1 MKNKVS
7 CTIVSIIIG
16 REFSI
21 DKLLDYF
28 SNLSIPNQINQLNL
42 NLVLGCDDN
51 FINQLKSK
59 IKELKLSDK
68 YNKISF
74 IEGNRRCHPDLNWE
88 EWEQY
93 TRKKDTLV
101 KHDSA
106 LQNINIGLQS
116 VEEGD
121 FIHFVDDDT
130 IPPYFALKDLFNA
143 YNKIENCG
151 ITSGIYFNKE
161 WLGPTIVTEKPE
173 TKRRIVASVR
183 KDKWIE
189 TSIDDLTY
197 TDYTDIGF
205 VGNGCMLLSVND
217 TKQILPLTENRDY
230 FDTDAPPDSKI
241 CHRIRLLGKKISVVP
256 SIVCKH
262 LDDKGEPVGLSE
274 KYLEK
279 IKNSGKPKKILFMN
293 FNPYINYLKL
303 TSEYDYTIITAFTE
317 LINSNHKNKLKTLTN
332 FSNIKLVK
340 KSIVDVV
347 NKYSLDFKIKHEFN
361 MLLTFQEI
369 YSYISD
375 KSEYKIYAYRNS
387 KNDINLV
394 ATLDSS
400 KLKNL
405 LNTKI

>member
-1 MKNKVS
+1 MKNKVN

-42 NLVLGCDDN
+42 NLVLGCNSN
-51 FINQLKSK
+51 FTKQLKSK

-151 ITSGIYFNKE
+151 IASGIYFNKE
-161 WLGPTIVTEKPE
+161 WLGPTIITEKPE

-183 KDKWIE
+183 KDKWVE

>member
-42 NLVLGCDDN
+42 NLVLGCDNN
-51 FINQLKSK
+51 FTNQLKSK
-59 IKELKLSDK
+59 IKELKLSGK

-93 TRKKDTLV
+93 TRKKDMLV

-116 VEEGD
+116 VKEGD

-130 IPPYFALKDLFNA
+130 IPPYFALEDLFNA
-143 YNKIENCG
+143 YYKIENCG
-151 ITSGIYFNKE
+151 IASGIYFNKE
-161 WLGPTIVTEKPE
+161 WLGPTVVTEKPE

-189 TSIDDLTY
+189 TSIDDLTII
-197 TDYTDIGF
+197 DHTDIGF
-205 VGNGCMLLSVND
+205 VGNGCMLISVKD
-217 TKQILPLTENRDY
+217 IEEILPLTENRDY

-241 CHRIRLLGKKISVVP
+241 CHRVRLLGKKISIVP

-262 LDDKGEPVGLSE
+262 LDDKGNPVGLSE
-274 KYLEK
+274 QYIEK
-279 IKNSGKPKKILFMN
+279 IKHSETPKKVLFSNFDYNIDYNKLNLSYDEIVILI
-293 FNPYINYLKL
+293 Y
-303 TSEYDYTIITAFTE
+303 EETIK
-317 LINSNHKNKLKTLTN
+317 SKYKNKLKYLEQNT
-332 FSNIKLVK
+332 NIKLVN
-340 KSIVDVV
+340 KSIKEVV
-347 NKYSLDFKIKHEFN
+347 SHYKLDFKIIHN
-361 MLLTFQEI
+361 LLDLLTLQEI
-369 YSYISD
+369 YLYISN
-375 KSEYKIYAYRNS
+375 KNEYKIYAHRS
-387 KNDINLV
+387 EKNDINLV
-394 ATLDSS
+394 ATLDSFN
-400 KLKNL
+400 LKNL
-405 LNTKI
+405 LNTKL

>member
-28 SNLSIPNQINQLNL
+28 SNLPIPNEINQLNL
-42 NLVLGCDDN
+42 NLVLGCNDN
-51 FINQLKSK
+51 FTKQLKSK
-59 IKELKLSDK
+59 IKKLNLSNK

-116 VEEGD
+116 VKEGD

-130 IPPYFALKDLFNA
+130 IPPYFALEDLFNA
-143 YNKIENCG
+143 YSKIENCG
-151 ITSGIYFNKE
+151 IASGIYFNKE

-189 TSIDDLTY
+189 TSIDDLTI

-205 VGNGCMLLSVND
+205 VGNGCMLISVQD
-217 TKQILPLTENRDY
+217 TKSILPLTENKNNL
-230 FDTDAPPDSKI
+230 DTNAPPDFKI
-241 CHRIRLLGKKISVVP
+241 CNRIRLLGKKISIVP

-262 LDDKGEPVGLSE
+262 LDDKGNPVGLSE
-274 KYLEK
+274 EYLEN
-279 IKNSGKPKKILFMN
+279 IKNSINYKKIIFVN
-293 FNPYINYLKL
+293 FNPYIDYTKL
-303 TSEYDYTIITAFTE
+303 ILDYDYIFITVFKE
-317 LINSNHKNKLKTLTN
+317 LIKSKYKSKLNVLDNHTK
-332 FSNIKLVK
+332 IKLVY
-340 KSIVDVV
+340 KSITETVH
-347 NKYSLDFKIKHEFN
+347 KYKSDLKIKHKIDS
-361 MLLTFQEI
+361 LLSIQEM

-375 KSEYKIYAYRNS
+375 KDNYKIYVYRDS
-387 KNDINLV
+387 VNDINKV
-394 ATLDSS
+394 ETLDSS
-400 KLKNL
+400 NLKRL

>member
-1 MKNKVS
+1 MNNKIS

-28 SNLSIPNQINQLNL
+28 CKLTIPNQISHLNL
-42 NLVLGCDDN
+42 NLVLGCSNN
-51 FINQLKSK
+51 FTKQLKSK
-59 IKELKLSDK
+59 IKELNLSDK

-116 VEEGD
+116 VKDGD

-130 IPPYFALKDLFNA
+130 IPPYFALEDLFNT
-143 YNKIENCG
+143 YYKIENCG
-151 ITSGIYFNKE
+151 IASGIYFNKE

-217 TKQILPLTENRDY
+217 AKQILPLTENRDY

-241 CHRIRLLGKKISVVP
+241 CYRIRLLGKKISIVP

-262 LDDKGEPVGLSE
+262 LDDKGDPVGLSE
-274 KYLEK
+274 EYLEK
-279 IKNSGKPKKILFMN
+279 IKNSGKPKKILFIN
-293 FNPYINYLKL
+293 FNPYINYPKL
-303 TSEYDYTIITAFTE
+303 ISGYDYIIITVFTE
-317 LINSNHKNKLKTLTN
+317 LIKPNHKNKLKTLTN

-340 KSIVDVV
+340 KSIVDTV

-361 MLLTFQEI
+361 ILLTFQEI

>member
-42 NLVLGCDDN
+42 NLVLGCDNN
-51 FINQLKSK
+51 FTNQLKSK

-68 YNKISF
+68 YTKISF

-116 VEEGD
+116 VKEGD

-130 IPPYFALKDLFNA
+130 IPPYFALEDLFNA
-143 YNKIENCG
+143 YYKIENCG
-151 ITSGIYFNKE
+151 IASGIYFNKE

-205 VGNGCMLLSVND
+205 VGNGCILISVED
-217 TKQILPLTENRDY
+217 TKSILPLTENKNNSDSN
-230 FDTDAPPDSKI
+230 APPDFKI
-241 CHRIRLLGKKISVVP
+241 CNRVRLLGKKISIVP

-262 LDDKGEPVGLSE
+262 LDDKGNPVGLSE
-274 KYLEK
+274 EYLEN
-279 IKNSGKPKKILFMN
+279 IKNSINYKKIIFGN
-293 FNPYINYLKL
+293 FNPYIDYTKL
-303 TSEYDYTIITAFTE
+303 TLDYDYIIITVFKE
-317 LINSNHKNKLKTLTN
+317 LIKSKYKSKLNVLDNHTK
-332 FSNIKLVK
+332 IKLVY
-340 KSIVDVV
+340 KSITETVH
-347 NKYSLDFKIKHEFN
+347 KYKLNLKIKHKIDS
-361 MLLTFQEI
+361 LLSIQEM

-375 KSEYKIYAYRNS
+375 KDNYKIYVYRDS
-387 KNDINLV
+387 INDINKV
-394 ATLDSS
+394 ETLDSS
-400 KLKNL
+400 NLKRL

>member
-42 NLVLGCDDN
+42 NLVLGCDNN
-51 FINQLKSK
+51 FTNQLKSK

-74 IEGNRRCHPDLNWE
+74 IEGNRRCHPELNWE

-93 TRKKDTLV
+93 TRKKDMLV

-116 VEEGD
+116 VKEGD

-130 IPPYFALKDLFNA
+130 IPPYFALEDLFNA
-143 YNKIENCG
+143 YYKIENCG
-151 ITSGIYFNKE
+151 IASGIYFNKE
-161 WLGPTIVTEKPE
+161 WLGPTVVTEKPE

-189 TSIDDLTY
+189 TSIDDLTII
-197 TDYTDIGF
+197 DHTDIGF
-205 VGNGCMLLSVND
+205 VGNGCMLISVKD
-217 TKQILPLTENRDY
+217 IEEILPLTENRDY

-241 CHRIRLLGKKISVVP
+241 CHRVRLLGKKISIVP

-262 LDDKGEPVGLSE
+262 LDDKGNPVGLSE
-274 KYLEK
+274 QYIEK
-279 IKNSGKPKKILFMN
+279 IKHSETPKKVLFSNFDYNIDYNKLNLSYDEIVILI
-293 FNPYINYLKL
+293 Y
-303 TSEYDYTIITAFTE
+303 EETIK
-317 LINSNHKNKLKTLTN
+317 SKYKNKLKYLEQNT
-332 FSNIKLVK
+332 NIKLVN
-340 KSIVDVV
+340 KSIKEVV
-347 NKYSLDFKIKHEFN
+347 SHYKLDFKIIHN
-361 MLLTFQEI
+361 LLDLLTLQEI
-369 YSYISD
+369 YLYISN
-375 KSEYKIYAYRNS
+375 KNEYKIYAHRS
-387 KNDINLV
+387 EKNDINLV
-394 ATLDSS
+394 ATLDSFN
-400 KLKNL
+400 LKNL
-405 LNTKI
+405 LNTKL

>member
-16 REFSI
+16 REFCI

-28 SNLSIPNQINQLNL
+28 SNLLIPNQINQLNL

-51 FINQLKSK
+51 FTKQLKSK
-59 IKELKLSDK
+59 IKKLNLSDK

-116 VEEGD
+116 VKDGD

-130 IPPYFALKDLFNA
+130 IPPYFALQDLFNA
-143 YNKIENCG
+143 YYKIENCG
-151 ITSGIYFNKE
+151 IASGIYFNKE
-161 WLGPTIVTEKPE
+161 WLGPTVVTEKPE

-205 VGNGCMLLSVND
+205 VGNGCMLISVED
-217 TKQILPLTENRDY
+217 IKQILPLTENKNNL
-230 FDTDAPPDSKI
+230 DTSAPPDFKI
-241 CHRIRLLGKKISVVP
+241 CYRVRLLGKKISIVP
-256 SIVCKH
+256 SIICKH
-262 LDDKGEPVGLSE
+262 LDDKGNPVGLSE
-274 KYLEK
+274 EYLEN
-279 IKNSGKPKKILFMN
+279 IKKSKNTKKI
-293 FNPYINYLKL
+293 
-303 TSEYDYTIITAFTE
+303 
-317 LINSNHKNKLKTLTN
+317 
-332 FSNIKLVK
+332 
-340 KSIVDVV
+340 
-347 NKYSLDFKIKHEFN
+347 
-361 MLLTFQEI
+361 
-369 YSYISD
+369 
-375 KSEYKIYAYRNS
+375 
-387 KNDINLV
+387 
-394 ATLDSS
+394 
-400 KLKNL
+400 
-405 LNTKI
+405 

>member
-42 NLVLGCDDN
+42 NLVLGCDNN
-51 FINQLKSK
+51 FTNQLKSK

-93 TRKKDTLV
+93 TRKKDMLV

-116 VEEGD
+116 VKEGD

-130 IPPYFALKDLFNA
+130 IPPYFALEDLFNA
-143 YNKIENCG
+143 YYKIENCG
-151 ITSGIYFNKE
+151 IASGIYFNKE
-161 WLGPTIVTEKPE
+161 WLGPTVVTEKPE

-189 TSIDDLTY
+189 TSIDDLTII
-197 TDYTDIGF
+197 DHTDIGF
-205 VGNGCMLLSVND
+205 VGNGCMLISVKD
-217 TKQILPLTENRDY
+217 IEEILPLTENRDY

-241 CHRIRLLGKKISVVP
+241 CHRVRLLGKKISIVP

-262 LDDKGEPVGLSE
+262 LDDKGNPVGLSE
-274 KYLEK
+274 QYIEK
-279 IKNSGKPKKILFMN
+279 IKHSETPKKVLFSNFDYNIDYNKLNLSYDEIVILI
-293 FNPYINYLKL
+293 Y
-303 TSEYDYTIITAFTE
+303 EETIK
-317 LINSNHKNKLKTLTN
+317 SKYKNKLKYLEQNT
-332 FSNIKLVK
+332 NIKLVN
-340 KSIVDVV
+340 KSIKEVV
-347 NKYSLDFKIKHEFN
+347 SHYKLDFKIIHN
-361 MLLTFQEI
+361 LLDLLTLQEI
-369 YSYISD
+369 YLYISN
-375 KSEYKIYAYRNS
+375 KNEYKIYAHRS
-387 KNDINLV
+387 EKNDINLV
-394 ATLDSS
+394 ATLDSFN
-400 KLKNL
+400 LKNL
-405 LNTKI
+405 LNTKL

>member
-28 SNLSIPNQINQLNL
+28 SNLSTPNQINQLNL
-42 NLVLGCDDN
+42 NLVIGCDNN
-51 FINQLKSK
+51 FTKQLKSK
-59 IKELKLSDK
+59 IKELNLSDK

-88 EWEQY
+88 QWEQY

-116 VEEGD
+116 VKEGD

-130 IPPYFALKDLFNA
+130 IPPYFALQDLFNA

-151 ITSGIYFNKE
+151 IASGIYFNKE
-161 WLGPTIVTEKPE
+161 WLGPTVVTEKHE
-173 TKRRIVASVR
+173 LKRRIVASIR
-183 KDKWIE
+183 KDKWLE
-189 TSIDDLTY
+189 TSIDDLSCS
-197 TDYTDIGF
+197 DYTDIGF
-205 VGNGCMLLSVND
+205 VGNGCMLISVED
-217 TKQILPLTENRDY
+217 TKQILPLSENRDY

-241 CHRIRLLGKKISVVP
+241 CHRIRLLGKKISIVP

-262 LDDKGEPVGLSE
+262 LDDKGNPVGLSE
-274 KYLEK
+274 QYLEN
-279 IKNSGKPKKILFMN
+279 IKNSSTPINILFGN
-293 FNPYINYLKL
+293 FNPYIDYIKL
-303 TSEYDYTIITAFTE
+303 LNQYQKIIITVYTE
-317 LINSNHKNKLKTLTN
+317 LKKRKYQTKLNTLSSHKNITVVEKSIYN
-332 FSNIKLVK
+332 NIKQ
-340 KSIVDVV
+340 
-347 NKYSLDFKIKHEFN
+347 YPLDFKIDHKLSVLFT
-361 MLLTFQEI
+361 LQEI

-375 KSEYKIYAYRNS
+375 KSEYSIYGYRNEQ
-387 KNDINLV
+387 NDINL
-394 ATLDSS
+394 APTLDSS
-400 KLKNL
+400 KLRDL

>member
-1 MKNKVS
+1 MNNKIS

-28 SNLSIPNQINQLNL
+28 CKLTIPNQISHLNL
-42 NLVLGCDDN
+42 NLVLGCSNN
-51 FINQLKSK
+51 FTKQLKSK
-59 IKELKLSDK
+59 IKELNLSDK

-116 VEEGD
+116 VVDGD

-130 IPPYFALKDLFNA
+130 IPPYFALQDLFNA
-143 YNKIENCG
+143 YHKIENCG
-151 ITSGIYFNKE
+151 IASGIYFNKE
-161 WLGPTIVTEKPE
+161 WLGPTMITEYHE

-205 VGNGCMLLSVND
+205 TGNGCMLISVED

-241 CHRIRLLGKKISVVP
+241 CYRIRLLGKKISIVP

-262 LDDKGEPVGLSE
+262 LDGKGKPVGLSE
-274 KYLEK
+274 KYLK
-279 IKNSGKPKKILFMN
+279 NIKNSGKPKKILFIN
-293 FNPYINYLKL
+293 FNPYVNYKKLSLK
-303 TSEYDYTIITAFTE
+303 YDYTIVLAFEE
-317 LINSNHKNKLKTLTN
+317 LIKSKDINKFKKLID
-332 FSNIKLVK
+332 FDNIKFIK
-340 KSIVDVV
+340 KSIINTV
-347 NKYSLDFKIKHEFN
+347 NKYPLDFKIKHEFN
-361 MLLTFQEI
+361 ILLTLQEI

-375 KSEYKIYAYRNS
+375 KSEYKIYSHRT
-387 KNDINLV
+387 KQNDINLV

-400 KLKNL
+400 KLRNL